1 MLGTETPDESFQRQ
15 FELSSALKPGAV
27 DSIASPINVAAPNTL
42 KTEQDIEAKL
52 RTHSFQLAGKFD
64 RRFRTQ
70 VRDRSKRPL
79 VVRPVISRYKL
90 HVMSG
95 FHHATREAF
104 QVRLR
109 AASGRITATD
119 KGNTEIFFHATRLSK
134 MKDTSSRLQTKQAP
148 LYTPHVRQNSC
159 KPMLGETLNAPQSL
173 RSASPAVR
181 TLPRHLLYS
190 IFARIGGSGL
200 DTDAFETLRASYRGG
215 FLGKA
220 IAYDNRQKE
229 IPASLIR
236 SLRWHP
242 VRLISFLD
250 RPYYYGA
257 KKKYLD
263 WIASRHLAT
272 GRYDLFHSWSGD
284 CLRSLKVTKRRGI
297 PSVVEIPTWHRDGG
311 KEKVRRPKI
320 AAPTENISS
329 FQRWKNRLLLQRKR
343 FIEEYKL
350 ADLLLV
356 LSQKAANTFR
366 VRGFPE
372 EKLFYLPRGVDV
384 ERFRP
389 GKRPRKFR
397 AVFAGALIRRKGIQH
412 VLEAWHRLNLSDAE
426 LWLVGFVHEEAKP
439 YLKEFWRDNIRVV
452 GFVRDPENYL
462 SASTVHVFPS
472 QWEGS
477 AKVTYEAAACA
488 LPQITTREAGDVV
501 RNGIEGIIVKPGDV
515 NAVATALEHLYGH
528 PEIVEQMGT
537 AARRRVVEIFTW
549 DHFRAR
555 LLDAYETAMRMV
567 R

>member
-1 MLGTETPDESFQRQ
+1 MP
-15 FELSSALKPGAV
+15 
-27 DSIASPINVAAPNTL
+27 
-42 KTEQDIEAKL
+42 
-52 RTHSFQLAGKFD
+52 
-64 RRFRTQ
+64 
-70 VRDRSKRPL
+70 
-79 VVRPVISRYKL
+79 
-90 HVMSG
+90 
-95 FHHATREAF
+95 
-104 QVRLR
+104 
-109 AASGRITATD
+109 
-119 KGNTEIFFHATRLSK
+119 
-134 MKDTSSRLQTKQAP
+134 
-148 LYTPHVRQNSC
+148 
-159 KPMLGETLNAPQSL
+159 GETLNAPPPS
-173 RSASPAVR
+173 SFVAPAVR

-229 IPASLIR
+229 IPASLIH

-263 WIASRHLAT
+263 WIVSRHLAS

-284 CLRSLKVTKRRGI
+284 CLRSLEVAKRHRI
-297 PSVVEIPTWHRDGG
+297 ASVVEIPTWHRDGG
-311 KEKVRRPKI
+311 KEKVVPKA
-320 AAPTENISS
+320 AAPPQNNSS
-329 FQRWKNRLLLQRKR
+329 FEKWKNRLLLQRKR
-343 FIEEYKL
+343 FINEYDL

-356 LSQKAANTFR
+356 LSEKAAKTFR

-384 ERFRP
+384 ERFKP
-389 GKRPRKFR
+389 GKRPEIFR
-397 AVFAGALIRRKGIQH
+397 AIFAGALIKRKGIQH
-412 VLEAWHRLNLSDAE
+412 VLEAWHRLNLPDSE

-439 YLKEFWRDNIRVV
+439 YLKQFWRDNIRVV

-462 SASTVHVFPS
+462 NQSSIHVFPS

-488 LPQITTREAGDVV
+488 LPQITTQEAGDVV
-501 RNGIEGIIVKPGDV
+501 RDGIEGMIVQPGNVD
-515 NAVATALEHLYGH
+515 AIAAALEHLHDH
-528 PEIVEQMGT
+528 PEIIEQMGT
-537 AARRRVVEIFTW
+537 ASRRRVVENFTW
-549 DHFRAR
+549 DHFRTR
-555 LLDAYETAMRMV
+555 LLDAYATAMRMV

>member
-1 MLGTETPDESFQRQ
+1 L
-15 FELSSALKPGAV
+15 L
-27 DSIASPINVAAPNTL
+27 
-42 KTEQDIEAKL
+42 
-52 RTHSFQLAGKFD
+52 
-64 RRFRTQ
+64 
-70 VRDRSKRPL
+70 
-79 VVRPVISRYKL
+79 
-90 HVMSG
+90 
-95 FHHATREAF
+95 
-104 QVRLR
+104 
-109 AASGRITATD
+109 
-119 KGNTEIFFHATRLSK
+119 
-134 MKDTSSRLQTKQAP
+134 
-148 LYTPHVRQNSC
+148 HVRQNTSN
-159 KPMLGETLNAPQSL
+159 PMPGETLNAPALS
-173 RSASPAVR
+173 RPMTTATR

-229 IPASLIR
+229 IPGSLIR

-263 WIASRHLAT
+263 WIASRHLET

-284 CLRSLKVTKRRGI
+284 CLRSLKVAKRHRI
-297 PSVVEIPTWHRDGG
+297 PSVLEIPTWHRDGG
-311 KEKVRRPKI
+311 KEKVGRPKI
-320 AAPTENISS
+320 AQRTTSTSS
-329 FQRWKNRLLLQRKR
+329 FHRWKNRLLLQRKR
-343 FIEEYKL
+343 FIQEYHL

-356 LSQKAANTFR
+356 LSEKAAHTFR

-384 ERFRP
+384 ERFKP
-389 GKRPRKFR
+389 GKRPQRFR

-412 VLEAWHRLNLSDAE
+412 VLEAWHRLNLTDAE

-452 GFVRDPENYL
+452 GFVRDPESYL
-462 SASTVHVFPS
+462 SQGSVHVFPS

-501 RNGIEGIIVKPGDV
+501 RSGIEGILVKPGDV
-515 NAVATALEHLYGH
+515 NTIAGALEHLYGH
-528 PEIVEQMGT
+528 PEIIEQMGN
-537 AARRRVVEIFTW
+537 AARRRVVENFTW
-549 DHFRAR
+549 DHFRTR
-555 LLDAYETAMRMV
+555 LLDAYETAMRIV

>member
-1 MLGTETPDESFQRQ
+1 MP
-15 FELSSALKPGAV
+15 
-27 DSIASPINVAAPNTL
+27 
-42 KTEQDIEAKL
+42 
-52 RTHSFQLAGKFD
+52 
-64 RRFRTQ
+64 
-70 VRDRSKRPL
+70 
-79 VVRPVISRYKL
+79 
-90 HVMSG
+90 
-95 FHHATREAF
+95 
-104 QVRLR
+104 
-109 AASGRITATD
+109 
-119 KGNTEIFFHATRLSK
+119 
-134 MKDTSSRLQTKQAP
+134 
-148 LYTPHVRQNSC
+148 
-159 KPMLGETLNAPQSL
+159 GETLNAPPPS
-173 RSASPAVR
+173 SFVAPAVR

-229 IPASLIR
+229 IPASLIH

-263 WIASRHLAT
+263 WIVSRHLAS

-284 CLRSLKVTKRRGI
+284 CLRSLEVAKRHRI
-297 PSVVEIPTWHRDGG
+297 ASVVEIPTWHRDGG
-311 KEKVRRPKI
+311 KEKVVPKA
-320 AAPTENISS
+320 AAPPQNNSS
-329 FQRWKNRLLLQRKR
+329 FEKWKNRLLLQRKR
-343 FIEEYKL
+343 FINEYDL

-356 LSQKAANTFR
+356 LSEKAAKTFR

-384 ERFRP
+384 ERFKP
-389 GKRPRKFR
+389 GKRPEIFR
-397 AVFAGALIRRKGIQH
+397 AIFAGALIKRKGIQH
-412 VLEAWHRLNLSDAE
+412 VLEAWHRLNLPDAE

-439 YLKEFWRDNIRVV
+439 YLKQFWRDNIRVV

-462 SASTVHVFPS
+462 NQSSVHVFPS

-488 LPQITTREAGDVV
+488 LPQITTQEAGDVV
-501 RNGIEGIIVKPGDV
+501 RDGIEGIIVQPGNVD
-515 NAVATALEHLYGH
+515 AIAAALEHLHDH
-528 PEIVEQMGT
+528 PEIIEQMGT
-537 AARRRVVEIFTW
+537 ASRRRVVENFTW
-549 DHFRAR
+549 DHFRTR
-555 LLDAYETAMRMV
+555 LLDAYATAMRMV

>member
-1 MLGTETPDESFQRQ
+1 
-15 FELSSALKPGAV
+15 
-27 DSIASPINVAAPNTL
+27 
-42 KTEQDIEAKL
+42 
-52 RTHSFQLAGKFD
+52 
-64 RRFRTQ
+64 
-70 VRDRSKRPL
+70 
-79 VVRPVISRYKL
+79 
-90 HVMSG
+90 
-95 FHHATREAF
+95 
-104 QVRLR
+104 
-109 AASGRITATD
+109 
-119 KGNTEIFFHATRLSK
+119 
-134 MKDTSSRLQTKQAP
+134 
-148 LYTPHVRQNSC
+148 
-159 KPMLGETLNAPQSL
+159 MLGETLNAPQSL

-229 IPASLIR
+229 IPASLIH

-242 VRLISFLD
+242 VRLISFFD

-284 CLRSLKVTKRRGI
+284 CLRSLKAAKQRGI
-297 PSVVEIPTWHRDGG
+297 PSIVEIPTWHRDGG
-311 KEKVRRPKI
+311 KNKVERRKVAESATTSRGLEK
-320 AAPTENISS
+320 
-329 FQRWKNRLLLQRKR
+329 WKARLLLERKR
-343 FIEEYKL
+343 FIEEYQL

-356 LSQKAANTFR
+356 LSERAAKTFR

-384 ERFRP
+384 ERFKPGDRP
-389 GKRPRKFR
+389 AKFR
-397 AVFAGALIRRKGIQH
+397 AVFAGALIKRKGIQH
-412 VLEAWHRLNLSDAE
+412 VLEAWHRLNLPDAE
-426 LWLVGFVHEEAKP
+426 LWLVGHVHDEAKP
-439 YLKEFWRDNIRVV
+439 FLEQFW
-452 GFVRDPENYL
+452 RDPENYL
-462 SASTVHVFPS
+462 NQGTVHVFPS

-501 RNGIEGIIVKPGDV
+501 RDGVEGIIVKPGDV
-515 NAVATALEHLYGH
+515 DAIAAALQHLHRH
-528 PEIVEQMGT
+528 PEIVQQMGS
-537 AARRRVVEIFTW
+537 AARRRVVENFTW
-549 DHFRAR
+549 DHFRTR
-555 LLDAYETAMRMV
+555 LLGAYETAMRIA